1 MLFDTHDRQFNYVR
15 LSITDVCN
23 FKCNYCLPD
32 GYQHQAKK
40 QFLTLPEITNLTHA
54 LRDVGVTK
62 VRITGGEP
70 SLRKDLP
77 QIIETVKRVCGIDT
91 VAMTT
96 NGYRLNEQVAD
107 WHAAGLDQLNISI
120 DSLHPGQFNLITGS
134 TKLQAILDG
143 IDKAITL
150 GFSEIKVNV
159 VLLKKFNYAEFTHF
173 LAWIKDKPIVLR
185 FIELMQTGDNEAFFN
200 EQHVR
205 ASLLQA
211 QVEASGWVRKIR
223 SSDAG
228 PAIEYQHPEYAGQI
242 GFITPYGDEFCTT
255 CNRMRI
261 SATGQLH
268 TCLFSEE
275 GLDGRYLMQST
286 DQQPLLEQWLISQ
299 AYNKKATHGLHE
311 HMTGAMTHLA
321 MLGG

>member
-1 MLFDTHDRQFNYVR
+1 MSVVTRFAPSPTGYLHVGGARTALYSWLF
-15 LSITDVCN
+15 
-23 FKCNYCLPD
+23 
-32 GYQHQAKK
+32 AKS
-40 QFLTLPEITNLTHA
+40 Q
-54 LRDVGVTK
+54 G
-62 VRITGGEP
+62 
-70 SLRKDLP
+70 
-77 QIIETVKRVCGIDT
+77 
-91 VAMTT
+91 
-96 NGYRLNEQVAD
+96 
-107 WHAAGLDQLNISI
+107 
-120 DSLHPGQFNLITGS
+120 GQFVLRIEDTDLERS
-134 TKLQAILDG
+134 TDEAKQAILDG
-143 IDKAITL
+143 IDKAVTL
-150 GFSEIKVNV
+150 GFAEIKVNV
-159 VLLKKFNYAEFTHF
+159 VLLKQFNYAEFTHF

-211 QVEASGWVRKIR
+211 QVESSGWVRKIR

-242 GFITPYGDEFCTT
+242 GFITPYGDEFCAT

-275 GLDGRYLMQST
+275 GLDGRYLMQSAE
-286 DQQPLLEQWLISQ
+286 QQPLLEQWLITQ